1 MSSKTKKESKK
12 ISSSVSVVDNEPLVT
27 PPAIVKTSDM
37 VDTTEPVVEKKK
49 RGRKKQNVVLE
60 VGEAVVE
67 EIIKPPPK
75 KRGRKPKGGKI
86 IQQTVIIDDKINN
99 EANVILHLKC
109 SLSDINNHDITTNY
123 PNKYTYNPSVE
134 NIQSFHFDSQSTVS
148 SNFLIDDMNNNN
160 NSNNSN
166 NNNILDTSKM
176 TSIIDTN
183 HLTMDV
189 DKSYDACNIESSI
202 ADTNHL
208 NKHDN
213 TTKNEIWEKLNM
225 LKVNLHNNN
234 IYDKRSAC
242 FWCTHDFD
250 NPPIFIPKNEFKDSY
265 QVYGCF
271 CSPECSVAH
280 LMNEKI
286 DSSIKFER
294 YQLLN
299 HIYGKIYN
307 YSKNIKPA
315 PDPHYVLE
323 KFYGTLSIKE
333 YRELFKTDQLLIV
346 VDKPLTHVFPELYE
360 DNSDFILN
368 QRTIPSNSTFKLK
381 RKSAAAKKTSVL
393 DTLTA
398 NQV

>member
-1 MSSKTKKESKK
+1 MSPKTKKESKK
-12 ISSSVSVVDNEPLVT
+12 ISSSVSVVDNEQIPNPSTVL
-27 PPAIVKTSDM
+27 KTSD
-37 VDTTEPVVEKKK
+37 VVGTNEPVVEKKK

-60 VGEAVVE
+60 VGEAVAA
-67 EIIKPPPK
+67 EIMKPPPK

-109 SLSDINNHDITTNY
+109 SLNDINNNDITTNY

-134 NIQSFHFDSQSTVS
+134 NIQSFHFDSQSNT
-148 SNFLIDDMNNNN
+148 SNFLIDEMNNNN
-160 NSNNSN
+160 NN
-166 NNNILDTSKM
+166 NNNHGLDIGIA

-183 HLTMDV
+183 PSINDIE
-189 DKSYDACNIESSI
+189 KSYDACNIDNSI
-202 ADTNHL
+202 VDTNPL
-208 NKHDN
+208 NKQDN
-213 TTKNEIWEKLNM
+213 TAKNEIWEKLNM

-299 HIYGKIYN
+299 HIYGKIYD

-333 YRELFKTDQLLIV
+333 YRELFKSDQLLIV

-381 RKSAAAKKTSVL
+381 RKSGNVKKTSVL

>member
-12 ISSSVSVVDNEPLVT
+12 ISNSSVQLDDNQLTNDTENTAIIDTVEP
-27 PPAIVKTSDM
+27 I
-37 VDTTEPVVEKKK
+37 VVEKKK
-49 RGRKKQNVVLE
+49 RGRKKANVVLE
-60 VGEAVVE
+60 VGEAVAE
-67 EIIKPPPK
+67 EIVKPPPK

-86 IQQTVIIDDKINN
+86 IQQSVILDDKVNN

-109 SLSDINNHDITTNY
+109 SLNDINNNEVTANY

-134 NIQSFHFDSQSTVS
+134 NIQSFHFDNNSQTN
-148 SNFLIDDMNNNN
+148 NFLIDETNDNNTEVDSFTNITSTN
-160 NSNNSN
+160 YSINDIEKPYDTGNADNSIEDTKCHDTTDNS
-166 NNNILDTSKM
+166 
-176 TSIIDTN
+176 
-183 HLTMDV
+183 
-189 DKSYDACNIESSI
+189 
-202 ADTNHL
+202 
-208 NKHDN
+208 
-213 TTKNEIWEKLNM
+213 TKNEIWEKLNT

-315 PDPHYVLE
+315 PDPHYILD

-333 YRELFKTDQLLIV
+333 YRDLFKTDQLLIV

-381 RKSAAAKKTSVL
+381 RKSANVKKTSVH
-393 DTLTA
+393 DSLTT

>member
-12 ISSSVSVVDNEPLVT
+12 ISTSSVHVDDNQLTTTTENT
-27 PPAIVKTSDM
+27 EI
-37 VDTTEPVVEKKK
+37 VDTIEAPVEKKK
-49 RGRKKQNVVLE
+49 RGRKKANIVLE
-60 VGEAVVE
+60 VGESVAT
-67 EIIKPPPK
+67 EIVKPPPK

-86 IQQTVIIDDKINN
+86 IQQTVIIDNVVNN
-99 EANVILHLKC
+99 ETNVILHLKC
-109 SLSDINNHDITTNY
+109 SLNDINNNDITTNY

-134 NIQSFHFDSQSTVS
+134 NIQSFDFDNNSNST
-148 SNFLIDDMNNNN
+148 NFLIDDMTQVEMNNNVDLDIMTN
-160 NSNNSN
+160 VTNSNSS
-166 NNNILDTSKM
+166 IPGIGESYDSR
-176 TSIIDTN
+176 IIDKSTTDTKC
-183 HLTMDV
+183 H
-189 DKSYDACNIESSI
+189 DKN
-202 ADTNHL
+202 
-208 NKHDN
+208 DN
-213 TTKNEIWEKLNM
+213 SAKNEIWEKLNI

-315 PDPHYVLE
+315 PDPHYILD

-333 YRELFKTDQLLIV
+333 YRDLFKTDQLLIV

-381 RKSAAAKKTSVL
+381 RKSANVKKTSVH
-393 DTLTA
+393 DSLTT
-398 NQV
+398 NPV

>member
-12 ISSSVSVVDNEPLVT
+12 ISNSSVHLNDNQVT
-27 PPAIVKTSDM
+27 TTTENTENTEI
-37 VDTTEPVVEKKK
+37 VDTNEAPVEKKK
-49 RGRKKQNVVLE
+49 RGRKKANVVLE
-60 VGEAVVE
+60 VGEAVAVE
-67 EIIKPPPK
+67 IVKPPPK

-86 IQQTVIIDDKINN
+86 IQQTVIIDDVVNN
-99 EANVILHLKC
+99 ETNVILHLKC
-109 SLSDINNHDITTNY
+109 SLNDINNNDITTNY
-123 PNKYTYNPSVE
+123 LNKYTYNPSVE
-134 NIQSFHFDSQSTVS
+134 NIQSFDFDNNTNST
-148 SNFLIDDMNNNN
+148 NFLIDGATNDEMNSKVDLDILTNVTNTN
-160 NSNNSN
+160 VTNTNSS
-166 NNNILDTSKM
+166 
-176 TSIIDTN
+176 TN
-183 HLTMDV
+183 GFGESYDSCIN
-189 DKSYDACNIESSI
+189 DKSTVDTKHHDKNHNSI
-202 ADTNHL
+202 
-208 NKHDN
+208 
-213 TTKNEIWEKLNM
+213 KNDIWEKLNM

-234 IYDKRSAC
+234 IYDKRSSC

-315 PDPHYVLE
+315 PDPHYILD

-333 YRELFKTDQLLIV
+333 YRDLFKTDQLLIV

-381 RKSAAAKKTSVL
+381 RKSANVKKTSVH
-393 DTLTA
+393 DSLTT
-398 NQV
+398 NPV

>member
-1 MSSKTKKESKK
+1 MSSKTKKVSKK
-12 ISSSVSVVDNEPLVT
+12 ILNSSVIPDSQIVASVEN
-27 PPAIVKTSDM
+27 
-37 VDTTEPVVEKKK
+37 TTGVNAEEEAKSLDVPVEKKK
-49 RGRKKQNVVLE
+49 RGRKKQNIVLE
-60 VGEAVVE
+60 VGETIVE
-67 EIIKPPPK
+67 ENVKPPPK

-86 IQQTVIIDDKINN
+86 IHQTIEVDNKINN

-109 SLSDINNHDITTNY
+109 SLSDINDNDIVNNY

-134 NIQSFHFDSQSTVS
+134 NIQSFHFDNLNSN
-148 SNFLIDDMNNNN
+148 NFLIDEID
-160 NSNNSN
+160 N
-166 NNNILDTSKM
+166 NNNIESNTVVKSTNVTSS
-176 TSIIDTN
+176 TTN
-183 HLTMDV
+183 I
-189 DKSYDACNIESSI
+189 DKSYENSRD
-202 ADTNHL
+202 
-208 NKHDN
+208 KPDN
-213 TTKNEIWEKLNM
+213 STKNELWEKLNM

-242 FWCTHDFD
+242 FWCTHEFD
-250 NPPIFIPKNEFKDSY
+250 NPPIFIPKNEFKNSY

-315 PDPHYVLE
+315 PDPHYILD

-333 YRELFKTDQLLIV
+333 YRDMFKTDQLLIV

-381 RKSAAAKKTSVL
+381 RKTVTTKNTSVI
-393 DTLTA
+393 DTMTSK
-398 NQV
+398 QV

>member
-1 MSSKTKKESKK
+1 MSSNSGKGAKKVIKSNQNDK
-12 ISSSVSVVDNEPLVT
+12 SVDNVT
-27 PPAIVKTSDM
+27 NNTTSDNI
-37 VDTTEPVVEKKK
+37 VSIKSPEIVEKKK
-49 RGRKKQNVVLE
+49 RGRKKQNVAIE
-60 VGEAVVE
+60 ITEHIVE
-67 EIIKPPPK
+67 DNVKPAPK

-86 IQQTVIIDDKINN
+86 IQQTIVSDNKINN
-99 EANVILHLKC
+99 ETNVILHLKC
-109 SLSDINNHDITTNY
+109 SLNDINNNDVVNNY
-123 PNKYTYNPSVE
+123 PNKYTYDPSIE
-134 NIQSFHFDSQSTVS
+134 NIQSFHFDNPNVD
-148 SNFLIDDMNNNN
+148 NFLISDLD
-160 NSNNSN
+160 
-166 NNNILDTSKM
+166 NNIIDQNTTANVYLNTNEKCNTDIYHDDKCKNKIDN
-176 TSIIDTN
+176 TSI
-183 HLTMDV
+183 
-189 DKSYDACNIESSI
+189 
-202 ADTNHL
+202 
-208 NKHDN
+208 
-213 TTKNEIWEKLNM
+213 KNEIWEKLNL

-234 IYDKRSAC
+234 VYDKRSAC
-242 FWCTHDFD
+242 FWCTYDFD
-250 NPPIFIPKNEFKDSY
+250 NPPIFIPKNEFKDTY

-307 YSKNIKPA
+307 YTKNIKPA
-315 PDPHYVLE
+315 PNPHYVLE

-381 RKSAAAKKTSVL
+381 RKISNEKKNSVL
-393 DTLTA
+393 DTLNA
-398 NQV
+398 NKL

>member
-12 ISSSVSVVDNEPLVT
+12 ISNSSVHVDDNQVMNDTENT
-27 PPAIVKTSDM
+27 EI
-37 VDTTEPVVEKKK
+37 VDTIEAPVEKKK
-49 RGRKKQNVVLE
+49 RGRKKANIVLE
-60 VGEAVVE
+60 VGEAVAVE
-67 EIIKPPPK
+67 IVKPPPK

-86 IQQTVIIDDKINN
+86 IQQTVIIDDVVNN

-109 SLSDINNHDITTNY
+109 SLNDINNNDITTNY

-134 NIQSFHFDSQSTVS
+134 NIQSFDFDNNSNST
-148 SNFLIDDMNNNN
+148 NFLIDDINHNEMNSKVDLDLMTNVI
-160 NSNNSN
+160 NSNSS
-166 NNNILDTSKM
+166 IHCIGESYDSH
-176 TSIIDTN
+176 IIDKSTTDTKC
-183 HLTMDV
+183 H
-189 DKSYDACNIESSI
+189 DKN
-202 ADTNHL
+202 
-208 NKHDN
+208 DN
-213 TTKNEIWEKLNM
+213 SAKNEIWEKLNI
-225 LKVNLHNNN
+225 LKMNLHNNN

-242 FWCTHDFD
+242 FWCTHEFD

-299 HIYGKIYN
+299 HIYGKIYD

-315 PDPHYVLE
+315 PDPHYILD

-333 YRELFKTDQLLIV
+333 YRDLFKTDQLLIV

-381 RKSAAAKKTSVL
+381 RKGANVKKTSVH
-393 DTLTA
+393 DSLTT

>member
-1 MSSKTKKESKK
+1 MSSKTTKESKK
-12 ISSSVSVVDNEPLVT
+12 ILNSSVQTDIQLVNVVEN
-27 PPAIVKTSDM
+27 
-37 VDTTEPVVEKKK
+37 TTVVNVEAVIEPVVEKKK
-49 RGRKKQNVVLE
+49 RGRKKQNIVLE

-67 EIIKPPPK
+67 EIVKPPPK

-86 IQQTVIIDDKINN
+86 IQQTIIVDDKINN

-109 SLSDINNHDITTNY
+109 SLNDINDNDTGINY

-134 NIQSFHFDSQSTVS
+134 NIQNYHFDNLNSN
-148 SNFLIDDMNNNN
+148 NFLIDEPNNNN
-160 NSNNSN
+160 NTVVPESILNS
-166 NNNILDTSKM
+166 
-176 TSIIDTN
+176 TN
-183 HLTMDV
+183 MNDIEKH
-189 DKSYDACNIESSI
+189 YESSI
-202 ADTNHL
+202 N
-208 NKHDN
+208 NKSSSDENCHDIS
-213 TTKNEIWEKLNM
+213 TKNDIWEKLNM

-250 NPPIFIPKNEFKDSY
+250 NPPIFIPKNEFKNSY

-280 LMNEKI
+280 LMSEKI

-307 YSKNIKPA
+307 YTKNVKPA
-315 PDPHYVLE
+315 PDPHYVLD

-333 YRELFKTDQLLIV
+333 YRDLFKTDQLLIV

-381 RKSAAAKKTSVL
+381 RKTANAKKTSVL
-393 DTLTA
+393 DSLTA